1 VRKKKFTGE
10 WYTIGAKWH
19 LHQGFGVMTAQE
31 RRGNHMVTKS
41 MGHLLVIALLMGG
54 LLVPGHAQ
62 AVTVNQ
68 LAPDFTLPSTTGDT
82 ISLSQFRGKK
92 MVLLEFYGINF
103 GTT

>member
-1 VRKKKFTGE
+1 MG
-10 WYTIGAKWH
+10 
-19 LHQGFGVMTAQE
+19 
-31 RRGNHMVTKS
+31 TKS
-41 MGHLLVIALLMGG
+41 IGQLLVIALLMGG
-54 LLVPGHAQ
+54 LLVPAHTQ

-68 LAPDFTLPSTTGDT
+68 PAPDFTLPSTTGEA